1 MQGKEV
7 RKCQNYLSVIQ
18 QYGDDPNRFLICGTN
33 AFKPMCREYV
43 DERGSY
49 VMRSERSGLGLA
61 PFDPDHNST
70 ALLVGEDL
78 FAGTVAD
85 LSGVDPII
93 FR

>member
-1 MQGKEV
+1 MALYCV
-7 RKCQNYLSVIQ
+7 TVASVTESDFSCI
-18 QYGDDPNRFLICGTN
+18 P
-33 AFKPMCREYV
+33 
-43 DERGSY
+43 SY

-70 ALLVGEDL
+70 ALLVDEDL
-78 FAGTVAD
+78 YAGTVAD

>member
-1 MQGKEV
+1 MLRQPKQFYSTPLNIV
-7 RKCQNYLSVIQ
+7 
-18 QYGDDPNRFLICGTN
+18 P
-33 AFKPMCREYV
+33 A
-43 DERGSY
+43 SY

-78 FAGTVAD
+78 YAGTVAD

-93 FR
+93 FRQGLMNECIILY

>member
-1 MQGKEV
+1 MILNAGMKI
-7 RKCQNYLSVIQ
+7 LSKSFVIKKTTKTILLNTT
-18 QYGDDPNRFLICGTN
+18 PLNIIPT
-33 AFKPMCREYV
+33 
-43 DERGSY
+43 SY

-78 FAGTVAD
+78 YAGTVAD